1 MTYVRS
7 VRSTMKT
14 ENHSNPHER
23 AETQASLAES
33 VREWEET
40 CKNCH
45 PPTPIV
51 CMTNCRIWNSKNEL
65 RRLHKIINTPNF
77 TPTLLN
83 TLKNTRRLHNL
94 RLISKG
100 YYSIDNLQQELR
112 KIGYNHSL
120 QTIQDEYVTPLLK
133 VGLIEERN
141 NRYCI
146 TSFGRQLLD
155 AIKNCEF
162 ENGLPPHSECHEEK
176 ALHLLL
182 NAPKTFDDFKT
193 VIPTKSI
200 ARVLSRLHKA
210 GLIEAT
216 KEKDYVFYFK
226 TKREPEK
233 ARFSPTERKIYENI
247 AENGVSAQKLAE
259 KAMISLRRT
268 YKYLRKLKGKKM
280 VFSRKKPKTYSLTA
294 KGIQIASALEK
305 IQKLIEETLVVASR
319 FVNDRETS
327 YLPTPDTSYIST
339 AEKQKKHA
347 R

>member
-1 MTYVRS
+1 
-7 VRSTMKT
+7 MKT
-14 ENHSNPHER
+14 ETHPSPNER
-23 AETQASLAES
+23 AQTQASLAEN

-65 RRLHKIINTPNF
+65 RRLHKIISNPNF
-77 TPTLLN
+77 TPALLN
-83 TLKNTRRLHNL
+83 TLKNTRRLYNL

-100 YYSIDNLQQELR
+100 YNSIGNLQQELR
-112 KIGYNHSL
+112 KIGHNHSL

-133 VGLIEERN
+133 VGLIEERD
-141 NRYCI
+141 NRYYM

-155 AIKNCEF
+155 VIKNCDF
-162 ENGLPPHSECHEEK
+162 EEVLPPHSECHEEK
-176 ALHLLL
+176 VLHLLL
-182 NAPKTFDDFKT
+182 DAPKTFDDFKT

-200 ARVLSRLHKA
+200 ARVLSRLRKA

-233 ARFSPTERKIYENI
+233 TRFSLTERKIYENI
-247 AENGVSAQKLAE
+247 AENGISAQKLAE

-280 VFSRKKPKTYSLTA
+280 VFSRKKPKIYSLTA
-294 KGIQIASALEK
+294 KGVQIASALEK
-305 IQKLIEETLVVASR
+305 IHKLTEETLVATSH
-319 FVNDRETS
+319 FVNDKETS
-327 YLPTPDTSYIST
+327 YLPTPDTSYISK
-339 AEKQKKHA
+339 AEEQRKHA